1 LLFSSSPQSYSDFRF
16 LKESSKAPYVSQF
29 SIIKGVNML
38 SFVNA
43 LLYPHGLY
51 AELDVKGDDTRRKD
65 FDFSIPNGL
74 VFRKYN
80 SST

>member
-1 LLFSSSPQSYSDFRF
+1 
-16 LKESSKAPYVSQF
+16 
-29 SIIKGVNML
+29 ML

-74 VFRKYN
+74 VFCQCNTNAIKKILLQKGSDAKVLYN
-80 SST
+80 FNIKMMYSFDDK